1 MLLGSTCADA
11 WSCWAVGDAS
21 TSTLNQVGPPVQLKG
36 NAPQPVAPGIPNN
49 QSQPE
54 AVAEHWNGSS
64 WSVVP
69 VAEPTGTADSLL
81 YDATCATPSDCWAV
95 GGEDAANSNP
105 GPAAPTA
112 VATPPMAAAR
122 AMAKAPTAVQP
133 PAAQGSASAIAEHWN
148 GSSWTLVN
156 LPPTTGYLY
165 SVACPSSDDCWAVG
179 STLDTGDDPLQSYV
193 LHWNGSAWANA
204 TIPSSGQNYDMLD
217 SVTCTSVANCWAV
230 GVAGPNSINTNNFPN
245 VSPNVQG
252 ADTWFLHWDGTS
264 WSGSPTSDPSSP
276 NGAYLSGVT
285 CVDAS
290 ECWAVGSTMDQNGN
304 PQDSLVEQWDGSSW
318 TVSPAVSP
326 GAGAELS
333 NVSCVSVTDCWAAGT
348 YGLAQN
354 LKTVVAVKST
364 TPTAFIERWTG
375 GSWSVDS
382 TPYVASDSFLYGVAC
397 VHGAW
402 CFASGATSTSG
413 KRSNGMEPLVEETQE
428 PAGNGQG
435 LYATGTDGGVFN
447 LGDTGF
453 DGSLAGTHLNAPIAG
468 IASTPNGNGYWLVA
482 TDGGVFAFGDA
493 AFYGSMGG
501 HHLNAPIVGIAP
513 TFDGKGYW
521 LVAADGG
528 VFDFGD
534 AGFYG
539 SMGGTHLAAPILGL
553 APTPDSKGYWE
564 VASDGGVFA
573 FGDADYFG
581 SMGGAHLNAP
591 MLGISSTPDGLGY
604 WEFAA
609 DGGVFGFGDA
619 DFKGSAVGD
628 HQSSPVD
635 AFSPTPDGE
644 GYWMMTSAGAV
655 YNYGDASWL
664 GTLNDIGL
672 KAPITGLSG
681 PA

>member
-1 MLLGSTCADA
+1 M
-11 WSCWAVGDAS
+11 
-21 TSTLNQVGPPVQLKG
+21 
-36 NAPQPVAPGIPNN
+36 APGN

-54 AVAEHWNGSS
+54 AAAERWNGSS

-81 YDATCATPSDCWAV
+81 YDATCVTPSDCWAV
-95 GGEDAANSNP
+95 GGDAAANSNP
-105 GPAAPTA
+105 GPPAPIGVA
-112 VATPPMAAAR
+112 VPPAPAPAPPLAAASPIAQR
-122 AMAKAPTAVQP
+122 PPVAVQNQGD
-133 PAAQGSASAIAEHWN
+133 AAAIVEHWN
-148 GSSWTLVN
+148 GTSWRLVN
-156 LPPTTGYLY
+156 LPSTAGYLF
-165 SVACPSSDDCWAVG
+165 SVSCPSTDDCWAVG
-179 STLDTGDDPLQSYV
+179 STMDGNDNPLQSYV

-204 TIPSSGQNYDMLD
+204 TIPSSGQSYDMLD

-230 GVAGPNSINTNNFPN
+230 GVAGPNSINANNFPN
-245 VSPNVQG
+245 ISPNVQG

-264 WSGSPTSDPSSP
+264 WSGSPTVDPSSP

-290 ECWAVGSTMDQNGN
+290 ACWAVGSTMDQNGN

-318 TVSPAVSP
+318 TVSAVASP

-333 NVSCVSVTDCWAAGT
+333 NVSCVSVTECWAAGT
-348 YGLAQN
+348 YGPDTN
-354 LKTVVAVKST
+354 LKPIAVVQNTMPS
-364 TPTAFIERWTG
+364 AFIERWTG

-382 TPYVASDSFLYGVAC
+382 TPYVASDSLLYGVAC

-402 CFASGATSTSG
+402 CVATGATSTGVKGS
-413 KRSNGMEPLVEETQE
+413 GMEPLVEETQE
-428 PAGNGQG
+428 PAGGGQG
-435 LYATGTDGGVFN
+435 FYATGADGGVFN
-447 LGDTGF
+447 LGGAGF

-468 IASTPNGNGYWLVA
+468 IASTPDGQGYWLVA
-482 TDGGVFAFGDA
+482 RDGGVFAFGDA

-501 HHLNAPIVGIAP
+501 HHLNAHIVGIAP
-513 TFDGKGYW
+513 TSDGKGYW

-539 SMGGTHLAAPILGL
+539 SMGGTHLAAPIVGL
-553 APTPDSKGYWE
+553 AATPDSKGYWE
-564 VASDGGVFA
+564 VASDGGVFS

-591 MLGISSTPDGLGY
+591 MFGISSTPDGLGY
-604 WEFAA
+604 WEVAA
-609 DGGVFGFGDA
+609 DGGVFAFGDA

-628 HQSSPVD
+628 HQSSPVV

-644 GYWMMTSAGAV
+644 GYWTMTSAGAV
-655 YNYGDASWL
+655 YNYGDAGWL
-664 GTLNDIGL
+664 GALDDIGL

-681 PA
+681 VA